1 MCCMIGLKQI
11 KGQRINP
18 GLRLD
23 ISRYCKLLTLNHNLL
38 TRHTQPLIYMNRSIF
53 QVWNPNEWALPHS
66 HKQLKTMNVNFGPQ
80 HPAAHG
86 VLRLILQLNGEV
98 IERMDPHIGLLHRGS
113 EKLIEDRTYLQS
125 LPYFDRFDYVSMLS
139 QEHAYCLAIEKLN
152 SSTNYNSTFSYIRT
166 IYDEITRIL
175 NHLLAVACHALDIG
189 SMSSVFWAFE
199 EREKL
204 MEFYERVCGARMH
217 AAFYRPNS
225 VNLAAISNF
234 LLEDIVEFCRTFT
247 TTLNEMHNVLTYNK
261 IWKQRLVGVGTYAC
275 QTSINYGLT
284 GVMARCVGIKRDLR
298 LMQLETYASYYY
310 LNFRSYLGQHGDSFD
325 RFLIRMNEMCESLN
339 IINQA
344 INKVYFQPANI
355 INKTQVSN
363 ILPHQVLTYLN
374 KNSWSQL
381 INKNSYN
388 SMENLIHHFKYW
400 SEGLS
405 VAPGLTYQAVE
416 SPKGEFGVTLL
427 SDGSARPYKCKVR
440 SPAYHHL
447 QLTPA
452 ISKGHFLADLAA
464 LIGTVDIVFGEIDR

>member
-1 MCCMIGLKQI
+1 
-11 KGQRINP
+11 
-18 GLRLD
+18 
-23 ISRYCKLLTLNHNLL
+23 
-38 TRHTQPLIYMNRSIF
+38 MNRSIF
-53 QVWNPNEWALPHS
+53 QIWNPHDSNLANS
-66 HKQLKTMNVNFGPQ
+66 NKKLKTMNVNFGPQ

-86 VLRLILQLNGEV
+86 VLRLILQLNGEI
-98 IERMDPHIGLLHRGS
+98 IERLDPHIGLLHRGS
-113 EKLIEDRTYLQS
+113 EKLMEDRTYLQS
-125 LPYFDRFDYVSMLS
+125 LPYFDRFDYVSMLA
-139 QEHAYCLAIEKLN
+139 QEHAYCLAIEKL
-152 SSTNYNSTFSYIRT
+152 SGTTNYNATFSYIRT
-166 IYDEITRIL
+166 IYDELTRIM

-225 VNLAAISNF
+225 INLNAISNF
-234 LLEDIVEFCRTFT
+234 LLEDIIEFCRNFT

-261 IWKQRLVGVGTYAC
+261 IWKQRLVNIGVYNF
-275 QTSINYGLT
+275 QTSVNYGLT

-298 LMQLETYASYYY
+298 LMRLETYASYYY

-344 INKVYFQPANI
+344 VNKVLFKLPTETYKNQH
-355 INKTQVSN
+355 SN
-363 ILPHQVLTYLN
+363 ILPHNILTYLN
-374 KNSWSQL
+374 KNAWSQN
-381 INKNSYN
+381 INKNAYN

-400 SEGLS
+400 SEGIS
-405 VAPGLTYQAVE
+405 VPTGLTYQAVE
-416 SPKGEFGVTLL
+416 SPKGEFGVTLM
-427 SDGSARPYKCKVR
+427 SDGSSSPYKCKVR

-447 QLTPA
+447 QITPVVA
-452 ISKGHFLADLAA
+452 KGHFLADLAA